1 MTTPTD
7 PPPLLD
13 PTDDQALEQVARVC
27 HEANRALQQV
37 LGDPQISPSW
47 EEASADQQDSTRE
60 GVQQVLAGASAEELH
75 ESWCQHKLD
84 RGWQYGHVKDES
96 ARTHPCLVTYD
107 QLPAGQRAK
116 DHLIRAVVNVL
127 TQQPL

>member
-1 MTTPTD
+1 MNPTD
-7 PPPLLD
+7 AE
-13 PTDDQALEQVARVC
+13 ALEQVARVA

-37 LGDPQISPSW
+37 LGDPQVSPPW
-47 EEASADQQDSTRE
+47 EQASDEQRTSMRE
-60 GVQQVLAGASAEELH
+60 GVQQVLAGAGAEQLH

-84 RGWQYGHVKDES
+84 RGWRYGHVKDED

-116 DHLIRAVVNVL
+116 DHLIRAVVTTL